1 MIFALLDELCAWLA
15 TAAGLVV
22 GQSLFVGGL
31 PPTSDIVVSA
41 VIPTGGLA
49 RENKPFVEA
58 TFQVLTRGVN
68 ESDIQGCLTQA
79 GALYDATLA
88 GALPVNN
95 VMLTSFGRV
104 RIEAVQP
111 PADLG
116 IDAAGKR
123 RVVFNLLVRAAE

>member
-1 MIFALLDELCAWLA
+1 MFALIDELCAWLA

-22 GQSLFVGGL
+22 GQTLFVGAL
-31 PPTSDIVVSA
+31 PPSSAAVVSA

-79 GALYDATLA
+79 GALYNATLL
-88 GALPVNN
+88 GHLPANN
-95 VMLTSFGRV
+95 VALSSFKRV
-104 RIEAVQP
+104 RIEPIQP

-116 IDAAGKR
+116 IDQAGKR
-123 RVVFNLLVRAAE
+123 RAVFNLLVRAAE